1 MRGIVHEVKGDL
13 AMVKIQ
19 RKEAC
24 GECRACF
31 SGMMKTEMDIE
42 AKNLCDAEEGDWVE
56 LELQENAFFNAVIVM
71 YGLPFIGFIVGIVL
85 GYFGVPKLIP
95 NISPVLPSLVLGVL
109 GIVLAMLWIHSQNH
123 RWESG
128 KYRPLATKIV
138 RKMSQKCAAHKH
150 EKKRCSIQGIFFYVL
165 WLYSHTLSR
174 FS

>member
-95 NISPVLPSLVLGVL
+95 NISPVFAFSGSGRAGYCSCNALDSQPESPLGKRQISPSGNKDC
-109 GIVLAMLWIHSQNH
+109 GG
-123 RWESG
+123 R
-128 KYRPLATKIV
+128 
-138 RKMSQKCAAHKH
+138 
-150 EKKRCSIQGIFFYVL
+150 
-165 WLYSHTLSR
+165 
-174 FS
+174 

>member
-95 NISPVLPSLVLGVL
+95 NISPVLPSLVLGVQPESPL
-109 GIVLAMLWIHSQNH
+109 GKRQISP
-123 RWESG
+123 SG
-128 KYRPLATKIV
+128 NKDCGGR
-138 RKMSQKCAAHKH
+138 
-150 EKKRCSIQGIFFYVL
+150 
-165 WLYSHTLSR
+165 
-174 FS
+174 

>member
-1 MRGIVHEVKGDL
+1 MQSLLFRHDENGNGYRSKKSLRCRG
-13 AMVKIQ
+13 
-19 RKEAC
+19 
-24 GECRACF
+24 
-31 SGMMKTEMDIE
+31 
-42 AKNLCDAEEGDWVE
+42 GDWGE

-138 RKMSQKCAAHKH
+138 EEDEPEMCGA
-150 EKKRCSIQGIFFYVL
+150 
-165 WLYSHTLSR
+165 
-174 FS
+174 

>member
-138 RKMSQKCAAHKH
+138 EEDEPDMCGA
-150 EKKRCSIQGIFFYVL
+150 
-165 WLYSHTLSR
+165 
-174 FS
+174 

>member
-123 RWESG
+123 RWEISSE
-128 KYRPLATKIV
+128 R
-138 RKMSQKCAAHKH
+138 
-150 EKKRCSIQGIFFYVL
+150 
-165 WLYSHTLSR
+165 
-174 FS
+174 

>member
-1 MRGIVHEVKGDL
+1 MEEKIRKYILVGG
-13 AMVKIQ
+13 MVQ
-19 RKEAC
+19 GVGFRWFARQCAESC
-24 GECRACF
+24 HLTGWV
-31 SGMMKTEMDIE
+31 S
-42 AKNLCDAEEGDWVE
+42 NLDDGRVE
-56 LELQENAFFNAVIVM
+56 LEVQENAFFNAVIVM

-138 RKMSQKCAAHKH
+138 EEDEPEMCGA
-150 EKKRCSIQGIFFYVL
+150 
-165 WLYSHTLSR
+165 
-174 FS
+174 

>member
-1 MRGIVHEVKGDL
+1 MQSLLFRYDE
-13 AMVKIQ
+13 
-19 RKEAC
+19 
-24 GECRACF
+24 
-31 SGMMKTEMDIE
+31 TEMDIE

-123 RWESG
+123 RWEAVNIVLWQQ
-128 KYRPLATKIV
+128 RLWRRMTQRLAAYKL
-138 RKMSQKCAAHKH
+138 
-150 EKKRCSIQGIFFYVL
+150 KKRMMRKRGVFVKWNGFHGAWLWNPFLFFEE
-165 WLYSHTLSR
+165 
-174 FS
+174 F